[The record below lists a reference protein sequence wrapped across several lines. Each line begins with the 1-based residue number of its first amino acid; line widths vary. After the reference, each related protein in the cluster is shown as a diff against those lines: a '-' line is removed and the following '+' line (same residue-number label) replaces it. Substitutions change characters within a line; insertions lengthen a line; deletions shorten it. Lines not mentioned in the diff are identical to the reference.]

1 MGEGT
6 GHRPPPIV
14 EAGKGASVAAAR
26 CLRPSPLARRKVRMA
41 PRKTIPA
48 IPYMITWSTLSVLFW
63 MSLRPI
69 DHAMAAHTSER
80 RTSMPALTRTA
91 LPVCCRS
98 CGRACVASTMAA
110 TGPSQVPRQ
119 LTAPRTSVR
128 QSWQRARQQCLQV
141 ASASAW
147 RWLKH
152 FIVASRARAVACTR
166 LAADVQ
172 RRDAEG
178 QGVPADVGQSVE
190 SQALGEGLAIGEV
203 ANARRQVAIGVVL
216 AARDELAD
224 ERQYIAEIRLIHAP
238 EEPVPRS
245 REFQD
250 GDAAA
255 GLCHAHH
262 FR

>member
-1 MGEGT
+1 
-6 GHRPPPIV
+6 
-14 EAGKGASVAAAR
+14 
-26 CLRPSPLARRKVRMA
+26 
-41 PRKTIPA
+41 TIPA

-91 LPVCCRS
+91 LPVCWRS

-119 LTAPRTSVR
+119 LAARRPSVR

-152 FIVASRARAVACTR
+152 FIVASRARAVFCAC
-166 LAADVQ
+166 LATDVQ

-178 QGVPADVGQSVE
+178 QRVPADVGQSVTT
-190 SQALGEGLAIGEV
+190 QALGEGLAIGEL
-203 ANARRQVAIGVVL
+203 ADACRQVAIGVVL

-224 ERQYIAEIRLIHAP
+224 ERQHVRGIRLMHAP
-238 EEPVPRS
+238 AGPVPP
-245 REFQD
+245 
-250 GDAAA
+250 A
-255 GLCHAHH
+255 
-262 FR
+262 